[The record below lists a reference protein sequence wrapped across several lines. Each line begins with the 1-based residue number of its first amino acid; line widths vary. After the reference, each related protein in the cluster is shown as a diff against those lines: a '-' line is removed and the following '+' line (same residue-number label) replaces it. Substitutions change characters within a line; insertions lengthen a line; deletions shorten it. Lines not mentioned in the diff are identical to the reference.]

1 MTRSSESEL
10 ALMPR
15 APFQQRPVSM
25 LPSWL
30 YKKTGFFSCWL
41 RRRASS
47 REDTQGILRQPLI
60 SAILTCSTRRLI
72 AASSGSCARTAV
84 RLRPQ
89 ANAASRTL
97 LRTTFHLRVRV
108 GGEGRALYPKRK
120 YPARLSFEHASGD
133 STRALPSPSQS
144 GRARRQDADGREV
157 LEMTVIQS
165 ARGGWQ
171 TESGGNE
178 VLD

>member
-41 RRRASS
+41 KRRASS

-97 LRTTFHLRVRV
+97 LCATVHLRVRV
-108 GGEGRALYPKRK
+108 AGEGHALYPKRK
-120 YPARLSFEHASGD
+120 DPARLSCEHGVLVGRR
-133 STRALPSPSQS
+133 STP
-144 GRARRQDADGREV
+144 DAF
-157 LEMTVIQS
+157 
-165 ARGGWQ
+165 
-171 TESGGNE
+171 
-178 VLD
+178 